1 MPEALIWGASGGM
14 GAALVRLLKREGWL
28 VFAAAREERRI
39 PIEARRIP
47 IEADYTFAFDA
58 LQPHTIQSIPMQIA
72 SQSEGL
78 DMMVYAAGAMAAGT
92 VEQMPADAWVQVIGA
107 NLNGAYLRI

>member
-39 PIEARRIP
+39 PIEA
-47 IEADYTFAFDA
+47 DYTFAFDA

-78 DMMVYAAGAMAAGT
+78 DMMVRSGHDGVCCRCDGCRYRRT
-92 VEQMPADAWVQVIGA
+92 DAC
-107 NLNGAYLRI
+107 